1 MMNGITINKK
11 PMKTIEQIYDGF
23 VTMTTNRKEGTMN
36 IATFRDL
43 TPGSEIHD
51 CFGYKLL
58 VTEVIDSWR
67 AKGFFEDN
75 KRPTVYKVKAK
86 ITHVPIKSE

>member
-1 MMNGITINKK
+1 
-11 PMKTIEQIYDGF
+11 MKTIEQIYDGF

-43 TPGSEIHD
+43 TSGSEIED

-67 AKGFFEDN
+67 AKGSFEDN
-75 KRPTVYKVKAK
+75 KRPTVYKVKTK
-86 ITHVPIKSE
+86 IIQVPKKSE